1 LSNKV
6 EIVEVSPV
14 KKRSPVVVT
23 GFTGSGFI
31 GNSALMFIVRN
42 KGFKLRAHLRSE
54 QIPPMMLLIDGE
66 PTNAFR
72 VYGSER
78 NDLLFVISDALV
90 EPESTWAVGRS
101 LMEWFKGMGVQEIY
115 SVEGMPYAPI
125 QEPRTLF
132 SYGTRNKDLSQHG
145 VVPTREGA
153 VQGVSA
159 VLLEE
164 SLKTDISYVTIL
176 VPTQLMSTIDYGG
189 SAAVIDVMNSLFKL
203 GVDATPL
210 RKSDEMR
217 RQMMER
223 GRKGE
228 SRGFLSSL
236 RRRPD
241 SGAS

>member
-1 LSNKV
+1 
-6 EIVEVSPV
+6 
-14 KKRSPVVVT
+14 
-23 GFTGSGFI
+23 
-31 GNSALMFIVRN
+31 
-42 KGFKLRAHLRSE
+42 
-54 QIPPMMLLIDGE
+54 
-66 PTNAFR
+66 
-72 VYGSER
+72 
-78 NDLLFVISDALV
+78 
-90 EPESTWAVGRS
+90 
-101 LMEWFKGMGVQEIY
+101 
-115 SVEGMPYAPI
+115 MPYAPI